1 MTDTSDKAIEALRS
15 DVMSQVGDDVQKMF
29 GHEALFKRSAAMLI
43 ALQAERRDAHRLAA
57 DMMLRLITLTAIEI
71 AESLDGL
78 GDKAGAKSLAALVS
92 TITKDHG
99 KTIIDGVLA
108 ALTPPT
114 EAKP

>member
-1 MTDTSDKAIEALRS
+1 MTDTSDKAIEAL
-15 DVMSQVGDDVQKMF
+15 
-29 GHEALFKRSAAMLI
+29 AAAPWAYASADLSAMLI
-43 ALQAERRDAHRLAA
+43 ALQVERKDAHRLAA